1 MHILITNDDG
11 VNALGINELVKVA
24 LTYGRVTMV
33 APDEC
38 YSGMSHSINMAKPL
52 FVEKRWQDDQLT
64 IYSCTGSPVDCVK
77 IALDEILKNDPVDLL
92 LSGINHGSNANIS
105 VIYSGTMGAATEGA
119 LYGVPSIGF
128 SLTDHDPKANFS
140 ESKIYIHKIIQRV
153 IAMPDKRGLCL
164 NVNFP
169 NIPVI
174 RGIKVCRQTRGNW
187 RENFV
192 KHSDPRGRDYY
203 WMSGAF
209 ENHEPEAEDTDEWAL
224 AQGYASVVPVQVDFT
239 DYGRI
244 REIEEVMF

>member
-24 LTYGRVTMV
+24 LDYGRVTVV
-33 APDEC
+33 APNEC

-52 FVEKRWQDDQLT
+52 FVEKLWQDEQLT

-77 IALDEILKNDPVDLL
+77 VAIDEILKNDPVDMLL
-92 LSGINHGSNANIS
+92 AGINHGSNANIS

-119 LYGVPSIGF
+119 LYGIPSIGF

-140 ESKIYIHKIIQRV
+140 ESKIFAHKILQKV
-153 IAMPDKRGLCL
+153 MDMPDKQGLCL

-169 NIPVI
+169 NIPAI
-174 RGIKVCRQTRGNW
+174 KGIKVCRQTKGNW
-187 RENFV
+187 REDFV

-209 ENHEPEAEDTDEWAL
+209 ENHEPLSEDTDEWAL
-224 AQGYASVVPVQVDFT
+224 AQGYASVVPVHVDFT
-239 DYGRI
+239 DYNRLKKM
-244 REIEEVMF
+244 EKALY